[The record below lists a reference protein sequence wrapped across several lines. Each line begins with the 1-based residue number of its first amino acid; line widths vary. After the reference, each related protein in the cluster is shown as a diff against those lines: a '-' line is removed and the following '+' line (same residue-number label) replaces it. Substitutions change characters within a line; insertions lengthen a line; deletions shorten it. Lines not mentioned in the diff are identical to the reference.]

1 MFSKTTTPQMA
12 QNPRLP
18 LDQRGGQAHRDTEKP
33 EQPAARPVTAL
44 PIGSPGTA
52 TDMRALFEL
61 AFEHH
66 ASDIHLT
73 EHTPPVLRIH
83 GDLMPTALS
92 PLTRADT
99 KRLIYS
105 LLTDRQKAQF
115 ERDLELDLSID
126 VQDVGRFRINVH
138 LQRGS
143 VEAAFRL
150 VPMRIRS
157 LEELGLPR
165 VVGEFARKP
174 NGLVLVTG
182 PTGVG
187 KTATLAAMVDQI
199 NHERRQHIVII
210 EDPIEYLHQNH
221 LSIIKQREVY
231 SDTKSFANALVRAL
245 RQDPDVIVVGEM
257 RDLETISTAL
267 TAAET
272 GHLVLTTLHT
282 PDAAQTID
290 RILDVFPP
298 HQQEQVKIQLASC
311 LQGVVSQ
318 QLLPRIDGMGR
329 VVAYEIMVATAAVR
343 NLIREHATE
352 QILTTLQTGAQYG
365 MCTMDSTLRA
375 LYDRKLISL
384 NTAISQV
391 KNPEEFQML
400 GTRETAKKR
409 AWPGS

>member
-1 MFSKTTTPQMA
+1 MFSPKTTAVPVQPVEAEPTRSTTIETPT
-12 QNPRLP
+12 
-18 LDQRGGQAHRDTEKP
+18 G
-33 EQPAARPVTAL
+33 PV
-44 PIGSPGTA
+44 
-52 TDMRALFEL
+52 TDMRELFEL
-61 AFEHH
+61 AFARH

-73 EHTPPVLRIH
+73 EHTPPVFRIH
-83 GDLMPTALS
+83 GELLATSYAPLS
-92 PLTRADT
+92 RADT

-126 VQDVGRFRINVH
+126 VHGLGRFRINVH

-150 VPMRIRS
+150 VPKDIRS
-157 LEELGLPR
+157 LHELGLPR
-165 VVGEFARKP
+165 VVSELARKP

-182 PTGVG
+182 PAGVG
-187 KTATLAAMVDQI
+187 KTTTLAATVDQI
-199 NHERRQHIVII
+199 NHERRQHIIII
-210 EDPIEYLHQNH
+210 EDPIEYLHENR
-221 LSIIKQREVY
+221 LSIVKQREVY
-231 SDTKSFANALVRAL
+231 ADTKSFANALVRAL

-257 RDLETISTAL
+257 RDLDTMSTAL

-298 HQQEQVKIQLASC
+298 HQQEQVKIQLADS

-318 QLLPRIDGMGR
+318 QLLPRLDAEGR
-329 VVAYEIMVATAAVR
+329 VLAYEIMVATSAVR

-365 MCTMDSTLRA
+365 MCTMDATLRSLFGRKIISYDTA
-375 LYDRKLISL
+375 L
-384 NTAISQV
+384 AHA
-391 KNPEEFQML
+391 KNPAEFHL
-400 GTRETAKKR
+400 LDKSDVRKR
-409 AWPGS
+409 R